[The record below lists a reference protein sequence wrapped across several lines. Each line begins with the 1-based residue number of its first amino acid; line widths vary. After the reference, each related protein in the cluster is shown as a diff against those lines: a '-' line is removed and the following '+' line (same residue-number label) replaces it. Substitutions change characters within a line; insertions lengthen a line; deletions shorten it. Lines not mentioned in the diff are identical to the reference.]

1 MKGPQT
7 MSLANAQISKL
18 HAEEIACENLRGV
31 SYINTKEFELVE
43 KVKQL
48 EEKLDK
54 LLLSGVKVS
63 DSESVSVE
71 APPGPAGPAGPAG
84 PTGPR
89 GPKGSSSTL
98 AELNDINLSG
108 LEDGSVLVWNANDK
122 KWTPAKL
129 E

>member
-63 DSESVSVE
+63 DSESVGTE
-71 APPGPAGPAGPAG
+71 GPAGPTGPPG

-89 GPKGSSSTL
+89 GPKGTSSSIS
-98 AELNDINLSG
+98 ELTDINLSG

>member
-89 GPKGSSSTL
+89 GPKGTSSSIS
-98 AELNDINLSG
+98 ELTDINLSG

>member
-43 KVKQL
+43 KIKQL

-63 DSESVSVE
+63 DSESVSAEGPVG
-71 APPGPAGPAGPAG
+71 PPGPAGPPGA
-84 PTGPR
+84 TGPR
-89 GPKGSSSTL
+89 GPKGGSSTL
-98 AELNDINLSG
+98 AELSDINLSG

-122 KWTPAKL
+122 KWNPAKL